1 MTYQKSGFYMRGRR
15 FSTLAIIF
23 ILFVDAFVVTTI
35 VVIAFFF
42 FILAFIFVSIA
53 RFSFKCFLAIV
64 FN

>member
-1 MTYQKSGFYMRGRR
+1 MRGRR